1 MEREGKT
8 VLAACVVTWLVLTAL
23 YTVTRSWPEALEKA
37 FDGAM
42 WVGLITFL
50 VVNGNSIRGLVTG
63 MQLDRAMLGQIDVNI
78 QNLRM
83 QQEQIQAHLRLM
95 EAQYAELQQRKDMV
109 QLVRPDVALTKPRV
123 TVGPQQVLRVL
134 DVTQPEE

>member
-8 VLAACVVTWLVLTAL
+8 VLAACVVTWLVLML
-23 YTVTRSWPEALEKA
+23 VYTLSRSWPEALEKA

-50 VVNGNSIRGLVTG
+50 VVNGNPIRGLVTG
-63 MQLDRAMLGQIDVNI
+63 MQLDRAMLGQIEVNI
-78 QNLRM
+78 QNLRIE
-83 QQEQIQAHLRLM
+83 QEQIQVNLRLM

-109 QLVRPDVALTKPRV
+109 QLVRPEVVFGKPRV
-123 TVGPQQVLRVL
+123 TVKPQLFRVL
-134 DVTQPEE
+134 EATPPEE

>member
-8 VLAACVVTWLVLTAL
+8 VLAACAITLLALTAL
-23 YTVTRSWPEALEKA
+23 YTLSRSWPEALEKA

-42 WVGLITFL
+42 WAGLITFL

-63 MQLDRAMLGQIDVNI
+63 MQPDRAMLGQIEVNL

-83 QQEQIQAHLRLM
+83 QQEQMQAHIRLM
-95 EAQYAELQQRKDMV
+95 ETQHAELQQRLALV
-109 QLVRPDVALTKPRV
+109 QVVRPEVVLGKPRV
-123 TVGPQQVLRVL
+123 TVKPPLFRVL
-134 DVTQPEE
+134 EATPPEE